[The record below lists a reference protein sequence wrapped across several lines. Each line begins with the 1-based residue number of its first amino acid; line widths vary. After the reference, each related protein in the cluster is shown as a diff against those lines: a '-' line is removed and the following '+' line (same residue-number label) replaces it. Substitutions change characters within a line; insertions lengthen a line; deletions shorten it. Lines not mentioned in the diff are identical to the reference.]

1 MGNTK
6 IIESIKIDIALA
18 LGFNPEKPPL
28 QICDKDASLIL
39 GVKTETLSVWRST
52 GRYGL
57 PYLKI
62 GRLIKYRVSDLAEF
76 LANSTTTKT
85 A

>member
-1 MGNTK
+1 MDNPK

-18 LGFNPEKPPL
+18 LGFDPEKPPL
-28 QICDKDASLIL
+28 QVNDKDTALIL
-39 GVKTETLSVWRST
+39 GVKAETLSVWRST

-62 GRLIKYRVSDLAEF
+62 GRLIKYRISDLAEF
-76 LANSTTTKT
+76 LANSIATKT